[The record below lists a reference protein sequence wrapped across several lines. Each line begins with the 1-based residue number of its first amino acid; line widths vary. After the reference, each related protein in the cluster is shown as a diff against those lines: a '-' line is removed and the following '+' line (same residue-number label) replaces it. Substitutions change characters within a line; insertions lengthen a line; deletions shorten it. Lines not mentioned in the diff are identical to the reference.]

1 MNNMGIVFNQS
12 FRNTLILILGFTIGG
27 VNVLFLY
34 THFLEAEYFGLVT
47 FLLSSANLVMPLLVF
62 GMQHTIVKF
71 FSSYSTRE
79 DRDNFLVVAL
89 FIPLLFILPLGF
101 IGTFLYEQIAHFLA
115 RENII
120 IEKYTFLIFII
131 DVCMGYFEVFYAW
144 SRVQLK
150 SVFGGF
156 VKEIF
161 ARICTSGLLI
171 AVYFGWIDN
180 ETFVYAIAV
189 VYLLRML
196 IMKVYAFKVYFPR
209 FHGFKLP
216 PNIREIMSFS
226 IYIILAGSAGTILLE
241 IDKFMIPQL
250 TDITEVAYYSVGVY
264 IASVIAIPNRAM
276 QQIINPIT
284 AKELNANNLPEVEN
298 LYRRSSLNLLIVG
311 GLLFLLINS
320 NIREIYQ
327 FIDKPEYSAGMSIV
341 LIISASELIKL
352 SLGTNGA
359 ILTNSNL
366 YRVLFYLSLSMA
378 ASVFV
383 LNKVLIEQMGIEGA
397 AIATL
402 LVVFAF
408 GTFRVYYVYR
418 KMRMQPFD
426 RNTAIVLVLI
436 GLIFSIFFS
445 IQLNLPPILAI
456 VIKCFLISLV
466 FLFTVFKLRISEDL
480 NTFFDGLKENS
491 NKGGD

>member
-12 FRNTLILILGFTIGG
+12 FKNTLILILGFAIGG
-27 VNVLFLY
+27 INVLFLY

-71 FSSYSTRE
+71 FSSYGTRE
-79 DRDNFLVVAL
+79 EQDNFLILAL
-89 FIPLLFILPLGF
+89 VLPLLFIVPLAF
-101 IGTFLYEQIAHFLA
+101 IGTLFYSEIAQFLS

-120 IEKYTFLIFII
+120 IEQYTYLIFA
-131 DVCMGYFEVFYAW
+131 VAVFMGYFEVFYAW

-156 VKEIF
+156 VREIF
-161 ARICTSGLLI
+161 ARICVSALLVS
-171 AVYFGWIDN
+171 VYFGWIGN
-180 ETFVYAIAV
+180 ETFVYAVAL
-189 VYLLRML
+189 VYLLRMI
-196 IMKVYAFKVYFPR
+196 IMKIYALWVYLPR
-209 FHGFKLP
+209 FRGFSLP
-216 PNIREIMSFS
+216 SNIREIMSFS
-226 IYIILAGSAGTILLE
+226 VYIILAGSAGTILLE

-250 TDITEVAYYSVGVY
+250 TDIAEVAYYSVGVY

-284 AKELNANNLPEVEN
+284 AKELNANNLAEVEN

-327 FIDKPEYSAGMSIV
+327 FIDRPEYTAGMSIV
-341 LIISASELIKL
+341 LIISLSELIKL

-366 YRVLFYLSLSMA
+366 YRILFYFSLGMA

-383 LNKVLIEQMGIEGA
+383 LNKVLIESMGIEGA
-397 AIATL
+397 ALATL
-402 LVVFAF
+402 IVVLVF
-408 GTFRVYYVYR
+408 GVIRVYYVYR
-418 KMRMQPFD
+418 KLAMQPFD
-426 RNTAIVLVLI
+426 RKSGVVLLLI
-436 GLIFSIFFS
+436 GLIFAVFFS
-445 IQLNLPPILAI
+445 IQLNLPPLIAIL
-456 VIKCFLISLV
+456 IKSILISLIFF
-466 FLFTVFKLRISEDL
+466 FLILRMRISEDL
-480 NTFFDGLKENS
+480 NSFFNNLVSRS
-491 NKGGD
+491 NKE

>member
-12 FRNTLILILGFTIGG
+12 FKNTLILILGFAIGG

-71 FSSYSTRE
+71 FSAYNTRDE
-79 DRDNFLVVAL
+79 QDSFLMLAL
-89 FIPLLFILPLGF
+89 VLPLLFILPLAF
-101 IGTFLYEQIAHFLA
+101 IGTLFYSQIAQFLS

-120 IEKYTFLIFII
+120 IEQYTYLIFAIA
-131 DVCMGYFEVFYAW
+131 VFMGYFEVFYAW

-156 VKEIF
+156 VREIF
-161 ARICTSGLLI
+161 ARICISFLLI
-171 AVYFGWIDN
+171 GVYLGWIGN

-189 VYLLRML
+189 VYLLRMI
-196 IMKVYAFKVYFPR
+196 IMKIYALWVYCPR
-209 FHGFKLP
+209 FRGFSLP
-216 PNIREIMSFS
+216 VNMREIMSFS
-226 IYIILAGSAGTILLE
+226 VYIILAGSAGTILLE

-250 TDITEVAYYSVGVY
+250 TDIAEVAYYSVGVY

-298 LYRRSSLNLLIVG
+298 LYRRSSLNLLIIG

-320 NIREIYQ
+320 NIREIYE
-327 FIDKPEYSAGMSIV
+327 FIDKPEYTAGMSIV
-341 LIISASELIKL
+341 LIISLSELIKL

-359 ILTNSNL
+359 ILTNSHL
-366 YRVLFYLSLSMA
+366 YRILFYFSLSMA

-383 LNKVLIEQMGIEGA
+383 LNKVLIEYMGIEGA
-397 AIATL
+397 ALATL
-402 LVVFAF
+402 IVVLVFAVM
-408 GTFRVYYVYR
+408 RVYYVYR
-418 KMRMQPFD
+418 KLDMQPFD
-426 RNTAIVLVLI
+426 RKTGLVLLLI
-436 GLIFSIFFS
+436 GLNFAIFFS
-445 IQLNLPPILAI
+445 IQLNLPPLLAI
-456 VIKCFLISLV
+456 LIKSAFISVI
-466 FLFTVFKLRISEDL
+466 FLFLVLRLKISDDL
-480 NTFFDGLKENS
+480 NTFFDNFVSGSGKE
-491 NKGGD
+491 

>member
-12 FRNTLILILGFTIGG
+12 FKNTLILILGFAIGG
-27 VNVLFLY
+27 INVLFLY

-71 FSSYSTRE
+71 FSSYGTRE
-79 DRDNFLVVAL
+79 ERDNFLILAL
-89 FIPLLFILPLGF
+89 VLPLLFIVPLAF
-101 IGTFLYEQIAHFLA
+101 IGTLFYSEIAQFLS

-120 IEKYTFLIFII
+120 IEQYTYLIFA
-131 DVCMGYFEVFYAW
+131 VAVFMGYFEVFYAW

-156 VKEIF
+156 VREIF
-161 ARICTSGLLI
+161 ARICVSVLLV
-171 AVYFGWIDN
+171 AVYFGWIGN
-180 ETFVYAIAV
+180 ETFVYAVAI
-189 VYLLRML
+189 VYLLRMI
-196 IMKVYAFKVYFPR
+196 IMKIYALWVYLPR
-209 FHGFKLP
+209 FRGFSLP
-216 PNIREIMSFS
+216 SNIREILSFS
-226 IYIILAGSAGTILLE
+226 VYIILAGSAGTILLE

-250 TDITEVAYYSVGVY
+250 TDIAEVAYYSVGVY

-284 AKELNANNLPEVEN
+284 AKELNANNLAEVEN

-327 FIDKPEYSAGMSIV
+327 FIDRPEYTAGMSIV
-341 LIISASELIKL
+341 LIISLSELIKL

-366 YRVLFYLSLSMA
+366 YRILFYFSLGMA

-383 LNKVLIEQMGIEGA
+383 LNKVLIESMGIEGA
-397 AIATL
+397 ALATL
-402 LVVFAF
+402 IVVLVF
-408 GTFRVYYVYR
+408 GVIRVYYVYR
-418 KMRMQPFD
+418 KLAMQPFD
-426 RNTAIVLVLI
+426 RKSGIVLLLI
-436 GLIFSIFFS
+436 GLIFAVFFS
-445 IQLNLPPILAI
+445 IQLNLPPLIAIL
-456 VIKCFLISLV
+456 IKSILISLIFF
-466 FLFTVFKLRISEDL
+466 FLILKLRISEDL
-480 NTFFDGLKENS
+480 NSFFNNLVGRS
-491 NKGGD
+491 NKE

>member
-12 FRNTLILILGFTIGG
+12 FKNTMILIIGFAIGG
-27 VNVLFLY
+27 INVLFLY

-71 FSSYSTRE
+71 FSSYDSRE
-79 DRDNFLVVAL
+79 EQDSFLMLAL
-89 FIPLLFILPLGF
+89 LIPLIFIVPLAF
-101 IGTFLYEQIAHFLA
+101 IGTIFYSQIAQFLA

-120 IEKYTFLIFII
+120 IEQYTFLIFAIAI
-131 DVCMGYFEVFYAW
+131 FMGYFEVFYAW

-161 ARICTSGLLI
+161 ARVCVTGLLLG
-171 AVYFGWIDN
+171 VYLGWIGN
-180 ETFVYAIAV
+180 ETFVYSVAV
-189 VYLLRML
+189 VYLLRMI
-196 IMKVYAFKVYFPR
+196 IMKIYALRVYCPR
-209 FHGFKLP
+209 FKGFKMP
-216 PNIREIMSFS
+216 ENIKEIMSFS
-226 IYIILAGSAGTILLE
+226 FYIILAGSAGTILLE

-250 TDITEVAYYSVGVY
+250 TDISEVAYYSVGVY

-284 AKELNANNLPEVEN
+284 AKELNANNMEEVEN
-298 LYRRSSLNLLIVG
+298 LYQRSSLNLLVVG

-327 FIDKPEYSAGMSIV
+327 FIDKPEYTAGLYIV
-341 LIISASELIKL
+341 MIISVSELIKL

-359 ILTNSNL
+359 ILTNSHL

-378 ASVFV
+378 VSVFV
-383 LNKVLIEQMGIEGA
+383 LNKVLIEYLGIEGA
-397 AIATL
+397 ALATL
-402 LVVFAF
+402 IVVFVF
-408 GTFRVYYVYR
+408 GVIRVLYVYR
-418 KMRMQPFD
+418 KLDMQPYD
-426 RNTAIVLVLI
+426 RKTGIVLLLI
-436 GLIFSIFFS
+436 GLIFAIFFS
-445 IQLNLPPILAI
+445 IELNIQPLVAI
-456 VIKCFLISLV
+456 VIKGVLISLV
-466 FLFTVFKLRISEDL
+466 FLFAILKLRISEDL
-480 NTFFDGLKENS
+480 NSFFDNFMSTSKR
-491 NKGGD
+491 K

>member
-12 FRNTLILILGFTIGG
+12 FKNTLILIIGFAIGG
-27 VNVLFLY
+27 INVLFLY

-47 FLLSSANLVMPLLVF
+47 FLLSSANLIMPLLVI

-71 FSSYSTRE
+71 FSAYETPE
-79 DRDNFLVVAL
+79 DRDNFLLLAL
-89 FIPLLFILPLGF
+89 FLPMLVILPLAL
-101 IGTFLYEQIAHFLA
+101 IGTLFYGQIAQFLA

-120 IEKYTFLIFII
+120 IEQYTFLIFAIA
-131 DVCMGYFEVFYAW
+131 VFMGYFEVFYAW

-156 VKEIF
+156 VREIF
-161 ARICTSGLLI
+161 ARLCISGLLI

-180 ETFVYAIAV
+180 ETFVYAVAA
-189 VYLLRML
+189 VYLLRVL
-196 IMKVYAFKVYFPR
+196 IMKAYALKVYFPR
-209 FHGFKLP
+209 LRP
-216 PNIREIMSFS
+216 IRVPDNMREIVSFS
-226 IYIILAGSAGTILLE
+226 VYIILAGSAGTILLE

-250 TDITEVAYYSVGVY
+250 TDIAEVAYYSVGVY

-284 AKELNANNLPEVEN
+284 AKELNANNMAEVEN

-320 NIREIYQ
+320 NVTEIYA
-327 FIDKPEYSAGMSIV
+327 FIDKPEYSAGIYIV
-341 LIISASELIKL
+341 LIISVSELIKL
-352 SLGTNGA
+352 ALGTNGA

-378 ASVFV
+378 VSVFV
-383 LNKVLIEQMGIEGA
+383 LNKVLIDYMGIEGA
-397 AIATL
+397 ALATL

-408 GTFRVYYVYR
+408 GVIRIQYVYR
-418 KMRMQPFD
+418 KLGMQPFD
-426 RNTAIVLVLI
+426 RRSLIVLGLI
-436 GLIFSIFFS
+436 GVFFAVFFF
-445 IQLNLPPILAI
+445 IRLDVPPLLAI
-456 VIKCFLISLV
+456 VIKSSLITLA
-466 FLFTVFKLRISEDL
+466 FLFVVLRLKLSEDL
-480 NTFFDGLKENS
+480 SAFFDNFKPFS
-491 NKGGD
+491 RKR

>member
-12 FRNTLILILGFTIGG
+12 FKNTLILILGFAIGG

-71 FSSYSTRE
+71 FSAYNTRDE
-79 DRDNFLVVAL
+79 QDSFLMLAL
-89 FIPLLFILPLGF
+89 VLPLLFILPLAF
-101 IGTFLYEQIAHFLA
+101 IGTLFYSQIAQFLA

-120 IEKYTFLIFII
+120 IEQYTYLIFAIA
-131 DVCMGYFEVFYAW
+131 VFMGYFEVFYAW

-156 VKEIF
+156 VREIF
-161 ARICTSGLLI
+161 ARICISFLLI
-171 AVYFGWIDN
+171 GVYLGWIGN

-189 VYLLRML
+189 VYLLRMI
-196 IMKVYAFKVYFPR
+196 IMKIYALWVYCPR
-209 FHGFKLP
+209 FRGFSLP
-216 PNIREIMSFS
+216 VNMREIMSFS
-226 IYIILAGSAGTILLE
+226 VYIILAGSAGTILLE

-250 TDITEVAYYSVGVY
+250 TDIAEVAYYSVGVY

-298 LYRRSSLNLLIVG
+298 LYRRSSLNLLIIG

-320 NIREIYQ
+320 NIREIYE
-327 FIDKPEYSAGMSIV
+327 FIDKPEYTAGMSIV
-341 LIISASELIKL
+341 LIISLSELIKL

-359 ILTNSNL
+359 ILTNSHL
-366 YRVLFYLSLSMA
+366 YRILFYFSLSMA

-383 LNKVLIEQMGIEGA
+383 LNKVLIEYMGIEGA
-397 AIATL
+397 ALATL
-402 LVVFAF
+402 IVVLVFAVM
-408 GTFRVYYVYR
+408 RVYYVYR
-418 KMRMQPFD
+418 KLDMQPFD
-426 RNTAIVLVLI
+426 RKTGLVLLLI
-436 GLIFSIFFS
+436 GLNFAIFFS
-445 IQLNLPPILAI
+445 IQLNLPPLLAI
-456 VIKCFLISLV
+456 LIKSAFISVI
-466 FLFTVFKLRISEDL
+466 FLFLVLRLKISDDL
-480 NTFFDGLKENS
+480 NTFFDNFVSGSGKE
-491 NKGGD
+491 

>member
-12 FRNTLILILGFTIGG
+12 FKNTLILILGFAIGG

-71 FSSYSTRE
+71 FSAYNTRDE
-79 DRDNFLVVAL
+79 QDSFLMLAL
-89 FIPLLFILPLGF
+89 VLPLLFILPLAF
-101 IGTFLYEQIAHFLA
+101 IGTLFYSQIAQFLA

-120 IEKYTFLIFII
+120 IEQYTYLIFAIA
-131 DVCMGYFEVFYAW
+131 VFMGYFEVFYAW

-156 VKEIF
+156 VREIF
-161 ARICTSGLLI
+161 ARICISFLLI
-171 AVYFGWIDN
+171 GVYLGWIGN

-189 VYLLRML
+189 VYLLRMI
-196 IMKVYAFKVYFPR
+196 IMKIYALWVYCPR
-209 FHGFKLP
+209 FRGFSLP
-216 PNIREIMSFS
+216 VNMREIMSFS
-226 IYIILAGSAGTILLE
+226 VYIILAGSAGTILLE

-250 TDITEVAYYSVGVY
+250 TDIAEVAYYSVGVY

-298 LYRRSSLNLLIVG
+298 LYRRSSLNLLIIG

-320 NIREIYQ
+320 NIREIYE
-327 FIDKPEYSAGMSIV
+327 FIDKPEYTAGMSIV
-341 LIISASELIKL
+341 LIISLSELIKL

-359 ILTNSNL
+359 ILTNP
-366 YRVLFYLSLSMA
+366 
-378 ASVFV
+378 
-383 LNKVLIEQMGIEGA
+383 IC
-397 AIATL
+397 T
-402 LVVFAF
+402 AF
-408 GTFRVYYVYR
+408 CF
-418 KMRMQPFD
+418 
-426 RNTAIVLVLI
+426 
-436 GLIFSIFFS
+436 IF
-445 IQLNLPPILAI
+445 L
-456 VIKCFLISLV
+456 
-466 FLFTVFKLRISEDL
+466 
-480 NTFFDGLKENS
+480 
-491 NKGGD
+491 